1 MRIRNA
7 RTLVDVQNGLKFAKH
22 PTWIGDKLLFLDVH
36 DACIKSADLS
46 GTVEVLLSLPYL
58 PGGFGVLAN
67 GDFFVCDAWRRKVFR
82 WKSAC
87 QTQLADLNDVAGFC
101 LGDGIIDSHGGMYVG
116 DIGFNYL
123 DPLVDPVPEG
133 TIIHIGATGQ
143 ATIIARD
150 LFFPGGMLMS
160 ENAST
165 LIVAETLRHRLTA
178 FDIESDGRLENRR
191 VWAQFG
197 DDIKPDGICLDREE
211 AIWVAGMGECAL
223 RVEEG
228 GKIVQKV
235 CSERAVFATALG
247 GPEQRHLFMCTSV
260 SRDPV
265 ITRRTPS
272 ATIDVIEVE
281 IPGTEC

>member
-7 RTLVDVQNGLKFAKH
+7 RTLVDAQDGLKFAKY

-46 GTVEVLLSLPYL
+46 GAVEALLSLPYL
-58 PGGFGVLAN
+58 PGGFGILAN
-67 GDFFVCDAWRRKVFR
+67 GDFFVCDAWRRKIFR
-82 WKSAC
+82 WQSAC
-87 QTQLADLNDVAGFC
+87 KTQLADLNDVAGFC
-101 LGDGIIDSHGGMYVG
+101 LGDGIIDSHGGLYVS
-116 DIGFNYL
+116 DIGFDYL
-123 DPLVDPVPEG
+123 DPLVDPEPTG
-133 TIIHIGATGQ
+133 TIIHISVTGQ
-143 ATIIARD
+143 ATVVARE
-150 LFFPGGMLMS
+150 LFSPGGMIMS

-178 FDIESDGRLENRR
+178 FDVEFDGRLQNRR
-191 VWAQFG
+191 VWAQLG
-197 DDIKPDGICLDREE
+197 DDIKPDGICIDREE
-211 AIWVAGMGECAL
+211 AIWVAGMREYAL
-223 RVEEG
+223 RVKEG
-228 GKIVQKV
+228 GKITQKV
-235 CSERAVFATALG
+235 RSERAVFSTTLG

-281 IPGTEC
+281 IPGIQC

>member
-7 RTLVDVQNGLKFAKH
+7 RTLVDAQDGLKFAKY

-36 DACIKSADLS
+36 DACIKSTDLS
-46 GTVEVLLSLPYL
+46 GTVEVLRSLPYL

-67 GDFFVCDAWRRKVFR
+67 GDFFVCDAWRRKIFR
-82 WKSAC
+82 WQSAC
-87 QTQLADLNDVAGFC
+87 KTQLADLSDVASIC
-101 LGDGIIDSHGGMYVG
+101 LGDGIIDNHGGLYVG

-123 DPLVDPVPEG
+123 DPLVDPVPAG
-133 TIIHIGATGQ
+133 TIIHISATGYP
-143 ATIIARD
+143 AVVARD
-150 LFFPGGMLMS
+150 LFSPSGMIMS
-160 ENAST
+160 ENAGT

-178 FDIESDGRLENRR
+178 FDIASDGKLENRR
-191 VWAQFG
+191 VWAQLG
-197 DDIKPDGICLDREE
+197 DDIKPDGICLDREQ
-211 AIWVAGMGECAL
+211 AIWVAGMGEYAL
-223 RVEEG
+223 RVKEG

-235 CSERAVFATALG
+235 CSERPVFSTTLG

-281 IPGTEC
+281 IPGNEC

>member
-7 RTLVDVQNGLKFAKH
+7 RTLVDAQEGLKFAKY

-46 GTVEVLLSLPYL
+46 GTVEVVRSLPYL

-67 GDFFVCDAWRRKVFR
+67 GDFFVCDAWRRKIFR

-87 QTQLADLNDVAGFC
+87 QTQLADLNDVARIC
-101 LGDGIIDSHGGMYVG
+101 LGDGVIDSHGGMYVS

-123 DPLVDPVPEG
+123 DPLVDPVPAG
-133 TIIHIGATGQ
+133 TIIHISATGQ
-143 ATIIARD
+143 STIVARD
-150 LFFPGGMLMS
+150 LFFPGGMIVS
-160 ENAST
+160 ESAST

-178 FDIESDGRLENRR
+178 FDIESDGRLENRC
-191 VWAQFG
+191 VWAQLG
-197 DDIKPDGICLDREE
+197 DDINPNGICVDREE
-211 AIWVAGMGECAL
+211 AIWVAGTGSFAL
-223 RVEEG
+223 RVKEG
-228 GKIVQKV
+228 GKVVQKV
-235 CSERAVFATALG
+235 RSERPVFSATLG

-281 IPGTEC
+281 VPGIDC

>member
-7 RTLVDVQNGLKFAKH
+7 RTLVHAQHGLKFAKY

-36 DACIKSADLS
+36 DACIKSTDLS
-46 GTVEVLLSLPYL
+46 GTVEVLQSLPYL
-58 PGGFGVLAN
+58 PGGFGILAN
-67 GDFFVCDAWRRKVFR
+67 GDFFVCAAWRRKIFR
-82 WKSAC
+82 WQSAC
-87 QTQLADLNDVAGFC
+87 KTQLADLNDVDGFC
-101 LGDGIIDSHGGMYVG
+101 LGDGIIDSNGGMYVG

-123 DPLVDPVPEG
+123 DPLVDPVPAG
-133 TIIHIGATGQ
+133 MIIHISAAGQ
-143 ATIIARD
+143 ATIVARD
-150 LFFPGGMLMS
+150 IFFPGGMLVS

-178 FDIESDGRLENRR
+178 FDIESDGRLQNRR
-191 VWAQFG
+191 VWAQLG
-197 DDIKPDGICLDREE
+197 DDIKPDGICLDREQ

-223 RVEEG
+223 RVKEG

-235 CSERAVFATALG
+235 CSERAVFSTTLG
-247 GPEQRHLFMCTSV
+247 GPEKRHLFMCTSV

-281 IPGTEC
+281 IPGNEC

>member
-7 RTLVDVQNGLKFAKH
+7 RTLVDAQEGLKFAKY
-22 PTWIGDKLLFLDVH
+22 PTWIGGKLLFLDVH

-58 PGGFGVLAN
+58 AGGFGVLAN
-67 GDFFVCDAWRRKVFR
+67 DEFFVCDTWRRIIFR
-82 WKSAC
+82 WQSAC
-87 QTQLADLNDVAGFC
+87 QMPLADLNDVARFC
-101 LGDGIIDSHGGMYVG
+101 LGDGIIDSHGGLYVG

-123 DPLVDPVPEG
+123 DPLVDPVATG
-133 TIIHIGATGQ
+133 TIIHISAAGQ
-143 ATIIARD
+143 ATIVARD
-150 LFFPGGMLMS
+150 LFFPSGMLVS

-272 ATIDVIEVE
+272 ATIDVIEIE